1 MSSDSNTAVQS
12 TSPSVSDE
20 YALSAVAPPAASQ
33 SASAPDKD
41 HISTLLL
48 ELGQATAIVD
58 LLFMVA
64 SDSDVESLH
73 EDTLDSS
80 LHNVL
85 MRLRAVKVAA
95 DAILDEQSAAPKS
108 ALEEVAPIHKPIAS
122 ENISELLSRLDQAMQ
137 ITRGVGATIP
147 EDAEEGF
154 DRRAAVMGVAT
165 LIEGIYHNVEELA
178 ETEGT

>member
-33 SASAPDKD
+33 SASAPDND

-108 ALEEVAPIHKPIAS
+108 VPEVSPIHKPIAP

-178 ETEGT
+178 ETEDS